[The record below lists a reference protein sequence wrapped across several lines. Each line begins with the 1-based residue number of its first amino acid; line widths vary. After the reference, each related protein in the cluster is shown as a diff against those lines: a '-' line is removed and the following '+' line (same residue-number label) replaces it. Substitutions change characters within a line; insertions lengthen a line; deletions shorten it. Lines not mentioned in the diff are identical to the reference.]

1 MIRRVLGTG
10 ALDPDPYRVLERW
23 AYDTPGEGEAQELKL
38 QKTRWVYGPPAGAG
52 TGESEI
58 SSGAL
63 LWKIAYP
70 DPETGEAHF
79 DPENPD
85 RAEDAPY
92 QVTLAYDREGQVRW
106 KRTQAYKPAEG
117 PPDPEDASVFEYE
130 YDQYSG
136 RLLAERVTHFRT
148 GVDEALDAVS
158 WTYDRPG
165 RLSSVVTKS
174 GEAVLSEVAFEY
186 GGFGEVLRSYEEHG
200 GAKTPS
206 SLRVEY
212 AYSADGIR
220 RLEGVVYPDDVGLT
234 PARKTV
240 YYRYSPA
247 NPPKCE
253 LASDRLVR
261 VSRIAL
267 DDPSNPG
274 NPHFSNA
281 LSYEHAGLER
291 VVGKSYDMAGSG
303 ATTWRLYDSR
313 SAGQAYNGLDRWGRT
328 KEIWV
333 RGSGTL
339 RSHLSYSYNELGSV
353 TARMEELSNLY
364 DETYAYDGLERL
376 SSQTVTRPS
385 TGWSQTKTWE
395 LSLLGNW
402 RRAAIQGGVSD
413 TRTHNRENEV
423 ATRTYGSNDVAPE
436 YDVRG
441 NTTVVPRDSSSASTP
456 CAKVVYDAWDRPVKV
471 HEGDNAQ
478 NVYAHY
484 RYDGFGR
491 VIWRKL
497 RDASGNFFERHYYYS
512 DGWQVLSERASA
524 QAGSSYRKMDYVWGV
539 AYVDEIVSRLEYS
552 GGSAVRKDFVQ
563 DANWNVVML
572 LSASGTVD
580 ERYRY
585 DPYGDPVFLSASG
598 NVNSSGIL
606 NATYLFQGRSLLDW
620 RAPGGSLPARTYH
633 YRHREHLA
641 VLSRFAQRDPLG
653 YGRGSNLY
661 QALGSRPIVGV
672 DLSGTQTEPG
682 SQVDPDEHSVSY
694 SGESTE
700 EVYIPI
706 AYSLPASFTIRYNK
720 YSSPGWGPIEIDK
733 ECRDPLCK
741 GCSGTLDEG
750 PTHQELAESVRK
762 ACDAYARA
770 LEAANTGKTVP
781 KGAKPGDSRILQGAI
796 DRCKKCVKISCECCC
811 EKGGGPVE
819 ARAWWPRVLDV
830 MAGIGG
836 MDPRI
841 YICAPPVKASIDKA
855 QPWRNAAF
863 CDDKAGGR
871 MNRADKALRLIIH
884 ELSHLGGAFD
894 PDDGGGIYE
903 LCRKYHPFYGY
914 VDWDDPRNAYSVEAL
929 VSRYAR

>member
-136 RLLAERVTHFRT
+136 RLLAERVTHFRR
-148 GVDEALDAVS
+148 GVDEAVDALG
-158 WTYDRPG
+158 WTYDRLG

-186 GGFGEVLRSYEEHG
+186 GGFGEVLRSYEEHV

-261 VSRIAL
+261 VSGIAL

-274 NPHFSNA
+274 SPRSANV

-291 VVGKSYDMAGSG
+291 VVGKSYDMAGAG
-303 ATTWRLYDSR
+303 ATTWRLCDNR
-313 SAGQAYNGLDRWGRT
+313 SPGRAYNGLDRWGRT

-333 RGSGTL
+333 RGSGSL
-339 RSHLSYSYNELGSV
+339 RSHLSYTYNELGSV
-353 TARMEELSNLY
+353 TARMEELSSLY
-364 DETYAYDGLERL
+364 DETYSYDGLERL

-456 CAKVVYDAWDRPVKV
+456 CAKVVYDAWDRPVEV
-471 HEGDNAQ
+471 HDRDNAQ

-585 DPYGDPVFLSASG
+585 DPYGDPVFLTATGS
-598 NVNSSGIL
+598 VKTSGIL
-606 NATYLFQGRSLLDW
+606 NAMYLFQGRRLLEW
-620 RAPGGSLPARTYH
+620 RGPGGTLLARTYH
-633 YRHREHLA
+633 YRHREHLP
-641 VLSRFAQRDPLG
+641 VLGRFAQRDP
-653 YGRGSNLY
+653 SCEWQTTS
-661 QALGSRPIVGV
+661 QAEDFYAFVAGAPIV
-672 DLSGTQTEPG
+672 
-682 SQVDPDEHSVSY
+682 QVDPTGLQALPMDVVMDKWYKEMYRQRANETKGKKKIDE
-694 SGESTE
+694 
-700 EVYIPI
+700 
-706 AYSLPASFTIRYNK
+706 
-720 YSSPGWGPIEIDK
+720 WGPVQFRKSD
-733 ECRDPLCK
+733 DPLCK
-741 GCSGTLDEG
+741 QCGLDHPTFDQMRAAFRIACDRLKKSLDALESGCLPRTGGMRDAAARNIDAIKKYLRGALKRCRTGVTFYCYCCNDLKDKSTSMYVIVPLLGLWQTGTIYVCINSTGFCGPKRDYQSPGETIYHELLHIGGATDEFPGAEDLDWILDEAIE
-750 PTHQELAESVRK
+750 QCSARK
-762 ACDAYARA
+762 
-770 LEAANTGKTVP
+770 
-781 KGAKPGDSRILQGAI
+781 
-796 DRCKKCVKISCECCC
+796 
-811 EKGGGPVE
+811 
-819 ARAWWPRVLDV
+819 
-830 MAGIGG
+830 
-836 MDPRI
+836 
-841 YICAPPVKASIDKA
+841 
-855 QPWRNAAF
+855 
-863 CDDKAGGR
+863 
-871 MNRADKALRLIIH
+871 
-884 ELSHLGGAFD
+884 
-894 PDDGGGIYE
+894 
-903 LCRKYHPFYGY
+903 
-914 VDWDDPRNAYSVEAL
+914 
-929 VSRYAR
+929 